1 MNDKT
6 KTISQIQTQ
15 EQELNTT
22 PLLSSTSEVI
32 LFFEPLEL
40 STDNLAEDNNIQ
52 LDSDEFKRGLKD
64 SSYYAGIYTGLIN
77 SGMSMDDS
85 ITLILNKMNVDHSVQ
100 ITNINANATIESSK
114 NATIL
119 KEKEML

>member
-6 KTISQIQTQ
+6 KTISQTQ

-32 LFFEPLEL
+32 LFFEPLEI
-40 STDNLAEDNNIQ
+40 STDNLTEDTNIQ
-52 LDSDEFKRGLKD
+52 LDSYEFKRGLKD

-77 SGMSMDDS
+77 SGFSMDDS

-100 ITNINANATIESSK
+100 ITNINANASIEASK

>member
-6 KTISQIQTQ
+6 KTISQTQ
-15 EQELNTT
+15 ERELNTT

-32 LFFEPLEL
+32 LFFEPLEI
-40 STDNLAEDNNIQ
+40 STDNIAEDTNIQ

-77 SGMSMDDS
+77 SGLSMDDS
-85 ITLILNKMNVDHSVQ
+85 ITIILNKMNVEHSVQ
-100 ITNINANATIESSK
+100 ITNINANASIEASK

>member
-6 KTISQIQTQ
+6 Q
-15 EQELNTT
+15 EQDLTT

-32 LFFEPLEL
+32 LFFEPLEI
-40 STDNLAEDNNIQ
+40 SNENLVEDSNIQ

-64 SSYYAGIYTGLIN
+64 SSYLSGFYTGLIN
-77 SGMSMDDS
+77 SGISMDDS

-100 ITNINANATIESSK
+100 ITNINANSSIEASK

-119 KEKEML
+119 KEKDML

>member
-1 MNDKT
+1 MNDKN
-6 KTISQIQTQ
+6 KSQTQ
-15 EQELNTT
+15 ESELTT

-32 LFFEPLEL
+32 LFFEPLEI
-40 STDNLAEDNNIQ
+40 STDNLAEDTNIQ

-64 SSYYAGIYTGLIN
+64 SSYYSGFYTGLIN
-77 SGMSMDDS
+77 SGISMDDS

-100 ITNINANATIESSK
+100 ITNINANASIESSK

-119 KEKEML
+119 KEKDML

>member
-1 MNDKT
+1 MNDKI
-6 KTISQIQTQ
+6 KTISQTQ

-40 STDNLAEDNNIQ
+40 STDNLVEDSNIQ

-64 SSYYAGIYTGLIN
+64 SSYLSGFYTGLIN
-77 SGMSMDDS
+77 SGISMEDS

-100 ITNINANATIESSK
+100 ITNINANASIESSK

>member
-6 KTISQIQTQ
+6 LSQIQ
-15 EQELNTT
+15 EQELTT

-32 LFFEPLEL
+32 LFFEPLEIT
-40 STDNLAEDNNIQ
+40 TDNLTEDNNIQ
-52 LDSDEFKRGLKD
+52 LDSDEFKKGLKD
-64 SSYYAGIYTGLIN
+64 SSYYSGFYTGLIN
-77 SGMSMDDS
+77 SGISMDDS

-100 ITNINANATIESSK
+100 ITNINANASIEASK

-119 KEKEML
+119 KEKDML